1 MKLKRTILA
10 LFMILLIILSHSSFA
25 INSSNNKEIETSSE
39 FNELWA
45 VLVTFG
51 SPLSDDKNARDLIN
65 ILKLN
70 GWDENNILYLRQKE
84 ATKDAILNISDCLN
98 DLGVKED
105 DMVLFFFSMLPNS
118 KTVAD
123 WRLLRACFRLS
134 SHF

>member
-51 SPLSDDKNARDLIN
+51 SPLSDDKNARDLLN

-70 GWDENNILYLRQKE
+70 GWNENNILYLRQ
-84 ATKDAILNISDCLN
+84 
-98 DLGVKED
+98 
-105 DMVLFFFSMLPNS
+105 
-118 KTVAD
+118 
-123 WRLLRACFRLS
+123 
-134 SHF
+134 